1 MNMKRV
7 LVYVNGVAY
16 EKGTEPSRSGAM
28 IMPDIKPYRSMIDGS
43 EITSRSKHREHLR
56 AHGYQEVGNETT
68 ALLKAAQGIPDCDP
82 QGRKELIRAQIDAMS
97 HAEFKRAVTRD
108 IERVKWNSRKE

>member
-1 MNMKRV
+1 MRRV
-7 LVYVNGVAY
+7 WVYVKGVAY
-16 EKGTEPSRSGAM
+16 EKGTEPGRSGPM
-28 IMPDIKPYRSMIDGS
+28 VMPDIKAYRSMIDGS

-56 AHGYQEVGNETT
+56 AHGYEEIGNDTG
-68 ALLKAAQGIPDCDP
+68 ALLKSQQGIPDVNP

-97 HAEFKRAVTRD
+97 QAEFKRAVTRD